1 MLSTPPALLDAL
13 ADCLEAGDTLYEAL
27 GKVEMAGGAAEPWVR
42 HVRSSVRA
50 GDLVAGA
57 LRSTNVLSADELSL
71 LSAEGDGALAA
82 ACLHTV
88 AQRRRR
94 SFARRRAIA
103 WGLVAPFL
111 FAAMTVVLDPLPNL
125 ITGDPFFWPVAR
137 GLIELLA
144 LVLALTIGLPALL
157 RGPRTRAAVLRVCG
171 AVPGLRWFAAMH
183 AEEELVAAL
192 VPFVDGGSV
201 TPAGLTAAAS
211 LLAWSRVGEA
221 LRVAARPPPPPGNP
235 LPLGGLQP
243 LVREL
248 SLGSALAVVGG
259 VASKHLAQ
267 RLGRRGDEITALLTA
282 RLRLL
287 FRIGAYALVVALS
300 ISSLVGMI
308 SRGLPGM
315 PTLPGG
321 EMSPDQKELEDIMK
335 QLGQ

>member
-1 MLSTPPALLDAL
+1 MISTHPALLDAL
-13 ADCLEAGDTLYEAL
+13 ADCLESGDTLPDAL
-27 GKVEMAGGAAEPWVR
+27 GKVEMAGGAAEAWVR
-42 HVRSSVRA
+42 HVRPSVRA
-50 GDLVAGA
+50 GDPVGGA
-57 LRSTNVLSADELSL
+57 LRSSNVLGDDELSL
-71 LSAEGDGALAA
+71 LSPEGDGALAA

-88 AQRRRR
+88 ALRRQR
-94 SFARRRAIA
+94 SLARRRAIA
-103 WGLVAPFL
+103 WGLVAPLL
-111 FAAMTVVLDPLPNL
+111 FAALTVVLDPLPNL
-125 ITGDPFFWPVAR
+125 ITGEPFFWPVAR
-137 GLIELLA
+137 GLLELV
-144 LVLALTIGLPALL
+144 VLALAIALGLPALL
-157 RGPRTRAAVLRVCG
+157 RSPRTRRTVLRVCG

-201 TPAGLTAAAS
+201 TTAGLTAGAS
-211 LLAWSRVGEA
+211 LLAWSRLGEA

-235 LPLGGLQP
+235 LPLSGLQP

-259 VASKHLAQ
+259 IASKRLAQ
-267 RLGRRGDEITALLTA
+267 RLTRRGEEITGLLTA